1 MSNKTWNGRAK
12 GIFSSF
18 CIGINIIWQKIR
30 EIITTRLIL
39 ANIKQHGNNIRI
51 LPGVSYR
58 SPGKISIGNG
68 VIIGLN
74 TSLSTELFESGGELM
89 VESNSSIGNNCKV
102 DFTGGVII
110 RECSH
115 IAHEVLVSTHDHGYD
130 YRNKPVGKPLIIEE
144 NVFIGS
150 RSSILHNCNRIGKN
164 AVIGTGSVV
173 TKDVPDN
180 AIVAGNPARII
191 KYRDDI

>member
-18 CIGINIIWQKIR
+18 CIVINIIWQKIR

-74 TSLSTELFESGGELM
+74 TSLSTELFESGGELI
-89 VESNSSIGNNCKV
+89 VGSNSSIGNNCKV

-110 RECSH
+110 RESSH
-115 IAHEVLVSTHDHGYD
+115 IAHEVLISTHDHGYD
-130 YRNKPVGKPLIIEE
+130 YRNKPVGKPLIIEG

-150 RSSILHNCNRIGKN
+150 RCSILHNCNRIGKN